1 MSDLAGIIEAVIE
14 QARQAQAKA
23 ARASGQPAQPSPS
36 PGGGQAA
43 PSAAPP
49 VARARPAPPRP
60 APPPQAPPPV
70 VALQPERPAVPLLFP
85 FRDRKAMLASIVFA
99 EALAPPLALVPRKL
113 PSW

>member
-23 ARASGQPAQPSPS
+23 ARAPGQPPRPVPSS
-36 PGGGQAA
+36 GGGQVA
-43 PSAAPP
+43 PSAALP
-49 VARARPAPPRP
+49 VARPRPAPPRP
-60 APPPQAPPPV
+60 APPQAPPPV

-85 FRDRKAMLASIVFA
+85 FRDRKALLASIVFA